1 MAERQIAHSVITAFT
16 GQGPYS
22 VLLALDQSQQRR
34 LKPTTIRAWILKRKI
49 QYAKIGG
56 RVFIRVCDVD
66 ALIEASLVPAKAGE
80 SDPFTG

>member
-1 MAERQIAHSVITAFT
+1 MERE
-16 GQGPYS
+16 
-22 VLLALDQSQQRR
+22 LLDVKEAAARLR